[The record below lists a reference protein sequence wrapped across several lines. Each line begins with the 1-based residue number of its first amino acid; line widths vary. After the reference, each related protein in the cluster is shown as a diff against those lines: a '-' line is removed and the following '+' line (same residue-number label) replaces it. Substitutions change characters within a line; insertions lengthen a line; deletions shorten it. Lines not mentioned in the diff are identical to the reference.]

1 MKTMKFYTV
10 LVSGSLLVLSMVS
23 CRKNSVTPVE
33 PVPVA
38 GKLTKLEYKDGAYDS
53 IYYNSQGLIS
63 KIVNHYVVPFPYN
76 EIHQFEYDANNKVT
90 RISDN
95 NGETYEYKYI
105 AGRLEAVLHFSAGV
119 KEDYRFYEY
128 QNGKLSLVEEYFRL
142 GINAPGYQ
150 LSSKLEYFYYA
161 DGNLKQEMSYSF
173 DPQTMAPIK
182 DFSIEHLDYDGKV
195 NPTDPI
201 SRFLYLYQV
210 PMASKNVGRLI
221 TKDERSG
228 ISTEYTFAYTYNNA
242 GNPVTKKMTY
252 ISGGQP
258 VEETIKYYY

>member
-1 MKTMKFYTV
+1 MKKMMMWLSCSV
-10 LVSGSLLVLSMVS
+10 LVLALVS
-23 CRKNSVTPVE
+23 CRKNRITPIE
-33 PVPVA
+33 PAPVV

-63 KIVNHYVVPFPYN
+63 KIVNYHVLPFPYK
-76 EIHQFEYDANNKVT
+76 EIHQFEYDTNQKVT
-90 RISDN
+90 RITDN
-95 NGETYEYKYI
+95 NGESYEYKYVGGQL
-105 AGRLEAVLHFSAGV
+105 AAVMHYRGGV

-128 QNGKLSLVEEYFRL
+128 QNGKISLVEEYYRL
-142 GINAPGYQ
+142 GINLPGYQ

-161 DGNLKQEMSYSF
+161 DGNLKQEVSYSF

-182 DFSIEHLDYDGKV
+182 DFSLEHLDYDANA

-210 PMASKNVGRLI
+210 PMASKNVRKLI

-228 ISTEYTFAYTYNNA
+228 KSIEFSFVYTYNNA

-252 ISGGQP
+252 LSGGQP
-258 VEETIKYYY
+258 VEETINYYY